1 MCWHILG
8 RKRLLRHNDKPS
20 VCAADKKSIKTV
32 SQTPPPGLQAT
43 HRSPPQMAGSVR
55 SDSRIKTKVLVK
67 DMTAEVFPSE
77 SAVKRADEKMLYPL
91 NKKVTQNTEKP
102 LTARS

>member
-1 MCWHILG
+1 M
-8 RKRLLRHNDKPS
+8 DSSS
-20 VCAADKKSIKTV
+20 VTNSATGIASH
-32 SQTPPPGLQAT
+32 TPVT
-43 HRSPPQMAGSVR
+43 PQMAGSVR

>member
-1 MCWHILG
+1 MFWHTLE
-8 RKRLLRHNDKPS
+8 RKRLLRRNDKPS
-20 VCAADKKSIKTV
+20 VCGADKKSIKTV
-32 SQTPPPGLQAT
+32 SQTLPPGLRAT
-43 HRSPPQMAGSVR
+43 PQMAGSVR